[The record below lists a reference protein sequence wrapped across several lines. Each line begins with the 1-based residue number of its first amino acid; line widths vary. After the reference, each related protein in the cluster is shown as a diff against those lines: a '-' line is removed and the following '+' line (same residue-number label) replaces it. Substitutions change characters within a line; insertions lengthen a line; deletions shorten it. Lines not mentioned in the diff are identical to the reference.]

1 MESIKEGTDV
11 AKVKLKDMGQEWLS
25 EVFVFERENKER
37 QEIESE
43 SRRWKAERETSSEG
57 LRDS

>member
-1 MESIKEGTDV
+1 MKEGTDV

-43 SRRWKAERETSSEG
+43 SRRWEAERETSSEG